1 MKRLF
6 QFYVEAFCNNTNK
19 TGMVLQ
25 VLKIIKIGDGNELR
39 ISDGQVWVQGSL
51 NSTFFPNIALGM
63 LKKCD
68 IIRDVVVTGDFSN
81 NKFFIESFCRPKSI
95 QLPVSEIIGAPVPLF
110 GLMNVNTGR
119 KSKKLRISNLDD
131 IFSER

>member
-6 QFYVEAFCNNTNK
+6 QFYVEAFCNNTNTNK

-39 ISDGQVWVQGSL
+39 ISDVQVWVQGSL

-63 LKKCD
+63 LRKCD
-68 IIRDVVVTGDFSN
+68 SIKDF
-81 NKFFIESFCRPKSI
+81 
-95 QLPVSEIIGAPVPLF
+95 VG
-110 GLMNVNTGR
+110 
-119 KSKKLRISNLDD
+119 
-131 IFSER
+131 

>member
-6 QFYVEAFCNNTNK
+6 QLYVEAFSNNTNK

-25 VLKIIKIGDGNELR
+25 VLEIIKIGDGNELR

-63 LKKCD
+63 LRKCD
-68 IIRDVVVTGDFSN
+68 SIKDFVV
-81 NKFFIESFCRPKSI
+81 ESFCPPKSI
-95 QLPVSEIIGAPVPLF
+95 QLPVSEIIGAPVPLL
-110 GLMNVNTGR
+110 GVMNVNTGQ
-119 KSKKLRISNLDD
+119 KSKKPNLYIYSAKDNCT
-131 IFSER
+131 IMI